1 MHVAAR
7 YHLAAQDVLA
17 AITDG
22 VTVRDVPRHAGDVF
36 APTDTT
42 TKTARR
48 TRATTTD
55 RTIINARGP
64 SAGPLGS

>member
-1 MHVAAR
+1 MHITAC
-7 YHLAAQDVLA
+7 YHLAAQDILA

-42 TKTARR
+42 MKTAHQ
-48 TRATTTD
+48 TQATTTD

-64 SAGPLGS
+64 SEGPL

>member
-1 MHVAAR
+1 MHVAAC

-17 AITDG
+17 AITNG
-22 VTVRDVPRHAGDVF
+22 VTMHDVPRHASDVF

-42 TKTARR
+42 MKTACQ
-48 TRATTTD
+48 TRATTMD

-64 SAGPLGS
+64 SAGPL